1 MKFSED
7 NSSHTCW
14 SGYLLSVCFLS
25 SPIFSRV
32 VFAFLWRIIHSL
44 VQSCTSV
51 EVVEFIHIDTG
62 RKYPYSIPEQTKPS
76 NREWRQH
83 TEVGETLYYRITG
96 DSKSCIP
103 VPELT
108 KSVLDSSF
116 ESVIELNFHL
126 YLISSLL
133 GFCPLQPKE
142 SWLLPL
148 SASQHHWVG

>member
-1 MKFSED
+1 M
-7 NSSHTCW
+7 
-14 SGYLLSVCFLS
+14 LSVCFLS
-25 SPIFSRV
+25 SPISSRAAL
-32 VFAFLWRIIHSL
+32 AFLWRIIYSL

-83 TEVGETLYYRITG
+83 AEVGETLYYRITG
-96 DSKSCIP
+96 DIKSCIP

-133 GFCPLQPKE
+133 GFCHLQPKE
-142 SWLLPL
+142 S
-148 SASQHHWVG
+148 